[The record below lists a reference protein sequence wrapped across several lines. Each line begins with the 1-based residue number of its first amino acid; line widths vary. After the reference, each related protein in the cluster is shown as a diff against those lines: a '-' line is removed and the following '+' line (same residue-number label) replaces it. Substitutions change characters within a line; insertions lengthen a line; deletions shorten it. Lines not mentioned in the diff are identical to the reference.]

1 MTSTITHCSFR
12 GVICKTESEC
22 IIYICLAVVG
32 FVGYL
37 YVLSSIIASRA
48 SHNVDLTSYQE
59 KMHSLVAFMSNN
71 KIHSDLRSDV
81 IRYFEQKWARN
92 EGKDVLVMLKV
103 FHFTLREDLLL
114 SVFGKTLKQC
124 AVLSTAGTS
133 FFRVLLEKMKFR
145 FYMKHGIVINTNDIQ
160 DEMYILHKGRI
171 DVIGPDGTRILTLQ
185 KGATWE
191 LSVLIAGAFVTYILT
206 LYQVALVEFH
216 ISIIVVYYILDATY
230 LFKIYLKFHL
240 SYEDEYGDTI
250 NDLGKIANRYMKDY
264 FGLYLDIFTLIP
276 FEVFAFAAG
285 TFRTPKFLIAYGFLR
300 FNRLPRIVSSRN
312 FKVGLFPNQLRV
324 ATDRIHANDAD
335 LRVPFCREWILTE
348 VGDLNDRVLC
358 AGRTRLADC
367 ERLHHRRDVFGT

>member
-1 MTSTITHCSFR
+1 
-12 GVICKTESEC
+12 
-22 IIYICLAVVG
+22 
-32 FVGYL
+32 
-37 YVLSSIIASRA
+37 
-48 SHNVDLTSYQE
+48 
-59 KMHSLVAFMSNN
+59 
-71 KIHSDLRSDV
+71 
-81 IRYFEQKWARN
+81 
-92 EGKDVLVMLKV
+92 
-103 FHFTLREDLLL
+103 
-114 SVFGKTLKQC
+114 
-124 AVLSTAGTS
+124 
-133 FFRVLLEKMKFR
+133 MKFR

-171 DVIGPDGTRILTLQ
+171 DDFLVPVTEKDKDEDEVPSQQSSSLHTTSKSSLGSL
-185 KGATWE
+185 TWE

-300 FNRLPRIVSSRN
+300 FNRLPRIIFVIKN
-312 FKVGLFPNQLRV
+312 FQAHAHRLNINVLRRRV

-348 VGDLNDRVLC
+348 VGDLQWNDRVLC